1 MSDSSKRQIEL
12 SWVVAELEPFVNV
25 EEQKEEEEEGKKKKK
40 KWAESKTQRRGSF
53 ENR

>member
-25 EEQKEEEEEGKKKKK
+25 EEQKEEEEEGKKKEK
-40 KWAESKTQRRGSF
+40 KWAESKTQRRESF

>member
-25 EEQKEEEEEGKKKKK
+25 EEQKEEEEEGKKKEKK
-40 KWAESKTQRRGSF
+40 MSGE
-53 ENR
+53 

>member
-40 KWAESKTQRRGSF
+40 KWAESKTQRRESF